1 MADLSVQLG
10 PVRLR
15 NPVVTASGTFG
26 YGRDYADLVPL
37 ERLGAITV
45 KGISPFPSHGNPT
58 PRTAEVFGGMLNAIG
73 LQNPGIDTFIKDEH
87 YLPWLRTLKTPVFVN
102 IWGKSIDDYAEV
114 ARRLEAESAGI
125 AALEVNI
132 SCPNIKEGGIAFGT
146 DLVMAAKVVR
156 AVRAA
161 TRLPL
166 IVKLSPNVS
175 RIGDFARAV
184 ADAGADIL
192 SLINTLPAMAIDI
205 ETRRP
210 RLANVTGGLSG
221 PAIKPVA
228 VRLVHETAKAV
239 KLPIIGMGGIQC
251 AADAIEF
258 ILAGA
263 SAVGVGTATF
273 TDPGVLVEIVDGINA
288 YLDRHHIPRVADLVG
303 QVKLG

>member
-26 YGRDYADLVPL
+26 YGRDYVDLVPL

-45 KGISPFPSHGNPT
+45 KGISPFPSHGNPP

-73 LQNPGIDTFIKDEH
+73 LQNPGIDTFITDEH

-221 PAIKPVA
+221 PAIKPIA

-303 QVKLG
+303 QIKLG

>member
-1 MADLSVQLG
+1 M
-10 PVRLR
+10 
-15 NPVVTASGTFG
+15 
-26 YGRDYADLVPL
+26 
-37 ERLGAITV
+37 
-45 KGISPFPSHGNPT
+45 
-58 PRTAEVFGGMLNAIG
+58 FGGLLNAIG
-73 LQNPGIDTFIKDEH
+73 LQNPGLDGFIKDAH
-87 YLPWLRTLKTPVFVN
+87 YLPWLRTLNTPVFVN
-102 IWGKSIDDYAEV
+102 IWGKSVDDYAEV
-114 ARRLEAESAGI
+114 ARRLEAASAGI

-132 SCPNIKEGGIAFGT
+132 SCPNIKEGGLAFGT

-156 AVRAA
+156 AVRAV

-192 SLINTLPAMAIDI
+192 SLITTLPAMAIDI

-221 PAIKPVA
+221 PAIKPIA

-273 TDPGVLVEIVDGINA
+273 TDPGVLVEIVDGIDA

-303 QVKLG
+303 QLKLD